1 MTSRHTW
8 SSQHA
13 CCSAEPRASGSLAG
27 RFVVFKPIYYHRA
40 RTPLSGP
47 LPIAEMSSTVRCAVM
62 ANRMSQACSWR
73 SV

>member
-13 CCSAEPRASGSLAG
+13 CCSAEHGAFGSLG
-27 RFVVFKPIYYHRA
+27 RFVVFKPIQYHSA
-40 RTPLSGP
+40 KTPLSGP
-47 LPIAEMSSTVRCAVM
+47 LQIAEMSSTVRCAVM